1 MIISQIV
8 AIGRKREIGKEG
20 KMLWHI
26 SEDFKRFKKIRMG
39 YPIIMGRK
47 TWESIGKELKG
58 SLNIVVTRD
67 KNYKIEDRNVK
78 VFHSIQDVMIEL
90 SMNYKPEQC
99 FIIGGGEIYKETL
112 LITDFIYLTE
122 VNQEFPEADTFYPEL
137 DTNKWVELFNEFS
150 TSKGMSINYKLLKR
164 K

>member
-1 MIISQIV
+1 MIINQIV
-8 AIGRKREIGKEG
+8 AIGSKREIGKEG

-47 TWESIGKELKG
+47 TFDSIGNELKG

-78 VFHSIQDVMIEL
+78 VFHSIQDVMLEL
-90 SMNYKPEQC
+90 DMNYQPKQC

-112 LITDFIYLTE
+112 PITDFIYITE

-137 DTNKWVELFNEFS
+137 DPNKWVELFNEFRGDGKQ
-150 TSKGMSINYKLLKR
+150 TINYKLLKR